1 MSVTEDRFSIKFE
14 EAATQPKNRGAYSQD
29 DAIVKSMALVQSKYR
44 DIKLY
49 WLVDV
54 IEDRI
59 YSAKFFA
66 YGGKVS
72 LAIGETLCNMVKG
85 LTVPEAVSLLGSDVE
100 RQLRDDPQVSSV
112 PESKIDAF
120 GAVEQLLQLVEKE
133 YPSAKAV
140 AFASTT
146 VKAKEADNASSS
158 FAALSMAEQAWL
170 SLSEDEQIQQLDLV
184 LDEKV
189 RPALNNDGGNV
200 SVNEV
205 IDGKKVII
213 HYQGACGSCGSSM
226 GSTLAFIEQT
236 LRRNVYNDLV
246 VVPDSYADLV

>member
-1 MSVTEDRFSIKFE
+1 MSVVEEKYSAKFE
-14 EAATQPKNRGAYSQD
+14 SAATQPENRGAYYLE
-29 DAIVKSMALVQSKYR
+29 DASVKSMALVQAKCK

-54 IEDRI
+54 TEDRI

-72 LAIGETLCNMVKG
+72 LAIGEALSRMVKG
-85 LTVPEAVSLLGSDVE
+85 LTIQEAVSLLGDDVE

-112 PESKIDAF
+112 PESKMEAF
-120 GAVEQLLQLVEKE
+120 NIVGQLLSLVERE
-133 YPSAKAV
+133 YPSAKAL
-140 AFASTT
+140 ALASFSI
-146 VKAKEADNASSS
+146 KEKEPVSLK
-158 FAALSMAEQAWL
+158 ALSMAEQAWL
-170 SLSEDEQIQQLDLV
+170 SLNEADQILQLDLV
-184 LDEKV
+184 LDEKI

-200 SVNEV
+200 MVKKV

-236 LRRNVYNDLV
+236 LRRDVYDDLA
-246 VVPDSYADLV
+246 VVPDSYADLY

>member
-1 MSVTEDRFSIKFE
+1 MSVVEEKYSAKFE
-14 EAATQPKNRGAYSQD
+14 EAATQPKNRGAYYLE
-29 DAIVKSMALVQSKYR
+29 DANVKSMALVQAKCK

-54 IEDRI
+54 TEDRV

-72 LAIGETLCNMVKG
+72 LAVGETLSQMVKG
-85 LTVPEAVSLLGSDVE
+85 LTVQEAVSLLGSDVE
-100 RQLRDDPQVSSV
+100 MHLRDDQQVPSV
-112 PESKIDAF
+112 PESKMEAF
-120 GAVEQLLQLVEKE
+120 SVVEQLLVLVEKE

-140 AFASTT
+140 ALASRSL
-146 VKAKEADNASSS
+146 KANEQPVS
-158 FAALSMAEQAWL
+158 FATLSMAEQAWL
-170 SLSEDEQIQQLDLV
+170 SLSEGEQILQLDLV

-189 RPALNNDGGNV
+189 RPALVSDGGNV
-200 SVNEV
+200 MVKKV

-213 HYQGACGSCGSSM
+213 NYQGACGSCGSSM
-226 GSTLAFIEQT
+226 GSTLAFIEQA
-236 LRRNVYNDLV
+236 LRREVYNDLV